1 MNAEVQAI
9 TETWQEVHERMLQ
22 FGLRE
27 LEHRKR
33 DLQDKSPEGL
43 KLAKRNAEIRRK
55 EANLDANTASIW
67 VREARKA
74 LKQGKVEVVNGDS
87 EFIANP
93 TSLDM
98 PTTAGEVW

>member
-1 MNAEVQAI
+1 MNTEAQAI

-27 LEHRKR
+27 LEYRKH
-33 DLQDKSPEGL
+33 DLANRTPGGL
-43 KLAKRNAEIRRK
+43 EQAKRNAEIRRK

-74 LKQGKVEVVNGDS
+74 LKQGKVEVVKGDS

-93 TSLDM
+93 TSLDI
-98 PTTAGEVW
+98 PTTTGDAW